1 VIKDNGVM
9 CTFPFIQFSTTV
21 EGKYQTCCIAKPDD
35 KMTFENTSP
44 MEFFNSSKSKQ
55 LRHDM
60 ANGIMSDLV
69 KKTCQTCH
77 EQEKQYGSSKR
88 LDSLKHHIHGH
99 VPIDTIDK
107 VKKSNDVDLKPKDID
122 HLKMKV
128 FGNICNLKCTMC
140 SVGCSSAL
148 ASELKRYDEWKGET
162 VVNPY
167 KKIDKDK
174 LYADLEEICPVVRE
188 FEIVGGE
195 PLMMKDSIEML
206 EWMVSKGYSKTMEFR
221 IITNATVDN
230 WEYYRLMKYFK
241 KATFIVSLDAYGKKD
256 EYIRSGEVWE
266 EKVEI
271 IKNFIRADIDVSW
284 SNTIQLLNI
293 GYLDEIHIFY
303 EQLKEIFPHI
313 NKVNSAKAFKNRPIK
328 RGGVSIPYLNNLL
341 THPYIML
348 PKHLPKQIKEKYIE
362 KYERS
367 NVPFEHKQRWIKALK
382 SVGYEKDFMR
392 TMAHYKF
399 FDEKRGTN
407 LLNEWPEFE
416 TWYSKAD
423 SYPYWREYE
432 KDWRH
437 KGKAL

>member
-341 THPYIML
+341 TYPYIML

-367 NVPFEHKQRWIKALK
+367 NVLFEHKQRWIKALK

-432 KDWRH
+432 KDWQH

>member
-1 VIKDNGVM
+1 MIKDNGVM

-206 EWMVSKGYSKTMEFR
+206 EWMVSKGYSKTMEFK

-241 KATFIVSLDAYGKKD
+241 KATFLVSLDAYGKKD

-313 NKVNSAKAFKNRPIK
+313 NKVNPAKAFKNRPIK

-362 KYERS
+362 KYESS

-416 TWYSKAD
+416 TWYNKAD